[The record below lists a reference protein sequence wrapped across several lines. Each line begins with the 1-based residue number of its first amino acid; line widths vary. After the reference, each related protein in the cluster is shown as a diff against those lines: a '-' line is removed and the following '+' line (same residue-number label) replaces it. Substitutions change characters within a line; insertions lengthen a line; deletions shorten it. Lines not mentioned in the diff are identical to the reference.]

1 MSLPQE
7 EKRSHI
13 LTLSFKDLLHS
24 ILSKNSKKE
33 AYVFVTYTWLIW
45 YAQIILRYGE
55 ECLTKSIIKFQPL
68 NITEEFLNLSHNLA
82 KANNISAS
90 TPLIQKQAPLEYEIP
105 KVNTDVTLSSVKIN
119 IGLLVRNHLGIPLLA
134 KVMPRIGNFQIDY
147 REFSGVIEEYIVE
160 STSVRNQL
168 IGSDSLITIKSLSD

>member
-24 ILSKNSKKE
+24 ILSKNSKNE

-55 ECLTKSIIKFQPL
+55 ECSTKSIIKFQPL
-68 NITEEFLNLSHNLA
+68 NITEEFLSQGKQYQCL
-82 KANNISAS
+82 
-90 TPLIQKQAPLEYEIP
+90 TPLIQK
-105 KVNTDVTLSSVKIN
+105 
-119 IGLLVRNHLGIPLLA
+119 
-134 KVMPRIGNFQIDY
+134 
-147 REFSGVIEEYIVE
+147 
-160 STSVRNQL
+160 
-168 IGSDSLITIKSLSD
+168 